1 VSLLPIKE
9 DFMKI
14 TDLKCNRMK
23 NPIGFDFGYPR
34 LSWIVSEVP
43 GDADFNTRVMI
54 SLYEDFNN
62 LWYDSGF
69 LDENENDSACFE
81 IEKSLDPMTR
91 YYWKVVLKLNNGD
104 SVVEEESVTSFFET
118 SKLDQPWD
126 AKWISPDLGDNSIH
140 PLLRKEFTTEPDKK
154 VLFAK
159 AYVCGLGLYEMEING
174 QRVGDEY
181 FTPFCNAYD
190 KWIQYQTF
198 DVTDLIIQG
207 DNCVGA
213 MLGNGWY
220 KGRFSFADN
229 KTEIYGSKF
238 SFLCEIVVAYE
249 DGTKDTFI
257 TDDSWKTF
265 PSFILDGNLYDG
277 EVQDATKYEFGW
289 SNSGY
294 DDSSWKSVFYSD
306 LGFEHLQSRKSVP
319 VRIIEKITPI
329 EVITTPQGDTVI
341 DFGQNMVGWVEF
353 RIDNT
358 AIKEVYLQF
367 GEALEQGNF
376 YRENYRSAKS
386 EFKFISDGKRQTVRP
401 YFTFYGFRYMKITGW
416 IENLDLNDFTG
427 CVIHSDLERIGNI
440 ETSDPLVNRLF
451 LNALWGQKG
460 NFLDV
465 PTDCPQRDERLGWT
479 GDVLSFSGTG
489 CFNMDCDAFYH
500 KFLYDLHREQQEKN
514 GGVPP
519 FIPFFKSDIVNGK
532 RYEEDM
538 FSPPGACGWGD
549 AATVVPWNT
558 FLHYGDLSIL
568 KQQFKSMRDWVDA
581 IKRHDTGNRLW
592 DSGFHF
598 GDWLSLD
605 ASDPDS
611 PFGGTPAVFL
621 ASCFYYYSTILV
633 SKAAK
638 VLGFA
643 KEEIEYSNLA
653 SEIKQAINS
662 EFVTSTGRLAIDTQT
677 AYCYMLFLDLIP
689 DEFRKR
695 LALDLVKNINRNK
708 GHLQTGFLGTQ
719 ILCRVLSDNGHN
731 NVAYKLL
738 LNKEYP
744 GWLYAVT
751 MGATTIW
758 ERWNSILPDGKF
770 NFAGMNSLNH
780 YSYGSVVEWM
790 YRNMCGINPLE
801 AIPGF
806 KRFKL
811 SPQPDPAIIWAK
823 ASLKSPYGLIESRWE
838 YKGGGIFYEFTV
850 PHSTCADVVL
860 SGAVGKLIKIN
871 DKALSESGLEVH
883 ETDENVLF
891 GLDTGSYKVEIM

>member
-1 VSLLPIKE
+1 
-9 DFMKI
+9 MKI
-14 TDLKCNRMK
+14 TDLKCNRMN
-23 NPIGFDFGYPR
+23 NPLGFDFGFPR
-34 LSWIVSEVP
+34 LSWILSDVP
-43 GDADFNTRVMI
+43 GDLKITTRVMI
-54 SLYEDFNN
+54 SLSEDFNN
-62 LWYDSGF
+62 LWYDSGN
-69 LDENENDSACFE
+69 LNEDNYDSACFE
-81 IEKSLDPMTR
+81 VEKPLEPMTR
-91 YYWKVVLKLNNGD
+91 YFWKVVLKLRDG
-104 SVVEEESVTSFFET
+104 ESSFEQESETAFFET
-118 SKLDQPWD
+118 SKLDQPWA
-126 AKWISPDLGDNSIH
+126 AKWISPDFGDNSIH
-140 PLLRKEFTTEPDKK
+140 PLLRKEFGTEAGKRI
-154 VLFAK
+154 VSAR
-159 AYVCGLGLYEMEING
+159 AYVCGLGLYEIKING
-174 QRVGDEY
+174 QKVGDEY

-198 DVTDLIIQG
+198 DVTDLVIQG

-220 KGRFSFADN
+220 KGRFSFAEN

-238 SFLCEIVVAYE
+238 SFLCEIVVTY
-249 DGTKDTFI
+249 DDCTRDVII
-257 TDDSWKTF
+257 TDNSWKAF
-265 PSFILDGNLYDG
+265 PSFILDGNIYDG
-277 EVQDATKYEFGW
+277 EVQDATKHEFGW
-289 SNSGY
+289 SSPDY
-294 DDSSWKSVFYSD
+294 DDSNWKPVIYSD
-306 LGFEHLQSRKSVP
+306 IGFNLLQSRKSVP
-319 VRIIEKITPI
+319 VRIVEKITPI
-329 EVITTPQGDTVI
+329 EIITTPQGDTVI

-353 RIDNT
+353 KISNPDIR
-358 AIKEVYLQF
+358 EVCLQF
-367 GEALEQGNF
+367 CEALEQGNF

-386 EFKFISDGKRQTVRP
+386 EFKFISDGKTHIVRP
-401 YFTFYGFRYMKITGW
+401 YFAFYGFRYMKITGW
-416 IENLDLNDFTG
+416 TEQIDLNDFTG

-500 KFLYDLHREQQEKN
+500 KFLYDLYQEQLERN

-519 FIPFFKSDIVNGK
+519 FIPFFKSDIVDGK

-538 FSPPGACGWGD
+538 FSPPGACGWSD
-549 AATVVPWNT
+549 AATVVPWNNY
-558 FLHYGDLSIL
+558 LHYGDKNIL
-568 KQQFKSMRDWVDA
+568 KQQFNSMRDWVNA
-581 IKRHDTGNRLW
+581 IRRYDTGNRLW

-621 ASCFYYYSTILV
+621 ASCFYYYSATLV
-633 SKAAK
+633 YKAAR
-638 VLGFA
+638 VLGFK
-643 KEEIEYSNLA
+643 KEENEYSKLA
-653 SEIKQAINS
+653 GEIKHAIIT
-662 EFVTSTGRLAIDTQT
+662 EFLTPTGRLAIDTQT
-677 AYCYMLFLDLIP
+677 AYCYMLFLDLVP
-689 DEFRKR
+689 SEFRTR
-695 LALDLVKNINRNK
+695 LALDLVKNIEKNK

-731 NVAYKLL
+731 DVAYKLL

-790 YRNMCGINPLE
+790 YRNMCGINPIE
-801 AIPGF
+801 AAPGF

-811 SPQPDPAIIWAK
+811 SPQPDPSIGWVK
-823 ASLKSPYGLIESRWE
+823 GTLKSPYGLIESKWE
-838 YKGGGIFYEFTV
+838 YKDGGILYEFTI
-850 PHSTCADVVL
+850 PYSTFADVVL
-860 SGAVGKLIKIN
+860 TGSAGKSIKIN
-871 DKALSESGLEVH
+871 DKEISDSGLETR
-883 ETDENVLF
+883 EIDGNVLF
-891 GLDTGSYKVEIM
+891 GLSAGIYRVEVI